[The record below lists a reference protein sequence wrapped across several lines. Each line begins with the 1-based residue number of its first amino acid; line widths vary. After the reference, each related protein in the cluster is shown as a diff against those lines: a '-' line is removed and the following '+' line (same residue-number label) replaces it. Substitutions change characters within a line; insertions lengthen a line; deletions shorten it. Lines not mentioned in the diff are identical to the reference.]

1 MVCKISGN
9 TKRKFNFIT
18 RLVFFFSG
26 GEDAANRHET
36 FFYQKVAPHLTDTTF
51 KFPKVFFAGTV
62 FPHIVSA
69 ETIHFLNLDIVAN
82 SNS

>member
-9 TKRKFNFIT
+9 TKRKFNFIA
-18 RLVFFFSG
+18 RLILFFSG
-26 GEDAANRHET
+26 GEDAVNRHET

-51 KFPKVFFAGTV
+51 KFPKVFFAGTL

-69 ETIHFLNLDIVAN
+69 ETIHF
-82 SNS
+82 

>member
-9 TKRKFNFIT
+9 TKRKFNFIA
-18 RLVFFFSG
+18 RLILFFSG
-26 GEDAANRHET
+26 GEDAVNRHET

-62 FPHIVSA
+62 PK
-69 ETIHFLNLDIVAN
+69 N
-82 SNS
+82 SYRFCADLSLESHV